1 MNIAKHMIMLM
12 MSFSVWNIQKKNFIT
27 QHPNVYIYMY
37 VYMSEFK
44 FINRKDEKLIRLHLN
59 NYFSKLLLAYTKSK
73 CIYASTSTFEP
84 WL

>member
-1 MNIAKHMIMLM
+1 M
-12 MSFSVWNIQKKNFIT
+12 
-27 QHPNVYIYMY
+27 YI
-37 VYMSEFK
+37 SGFK
-44 FINRKDEKLIRLHLN
+44 FINRKDEKLIWQNLN